1 MRFKKSFIICIIA
14 LILLNIYML
23 VITAKNNNNISKYFR
38 VHVVAN
44 SDSIDD
50 QLLKYKL
57 AKQLDTYISTITTN
71 SNSKQESKQIVKKN
85 IQNILNMCNNI
96 IIANGY
102 DYELKAYIGKLHYDE
117 KQKEEIYM
125 ASGLYDS
132 LKLVIGNGEGN
143 NWWSLIYPTSL
154 NNAVTENSNT
164 NINSNNN
171 NIEYKLYIIE
181 WFKELFSN

>member
-1 MRFKKSFIICIIA
+1 
-14 LILLNIYML
+14 
-23 VITAKNNNNISKYFR
+23 
-38 VHVVAN
+38 
-44 SDSIDD
+44 
-50 QLLKYKL
+50 
-57 AKQLDTYISTITTN
+57 
-71 SNSKQESKQIVKKN
+71 
-85 IQNILNMCNNI
+85 MCNNI